1 MGEHSQW
8 MLRAAGPLDRAARW
22 RRGNALGSD
31 GATAIAGG
39 LRHVPSLTHLCLR
52 CEAARAER

>member
-1 MGEHSQW
+1 MD
-8 MLRAAGPLDRAARW
+8 LDKSPARGARW

-52 CEAARAER
+52 CEAARARSAQTAGR